1 MDQDSE
7 RLEISQAYLNIVE
20 FLRGYKIGR
29 AHV

>member
-20 FLRGYKIGR
+20 FLRGYTTIDL
-29 AHV
+29 HL